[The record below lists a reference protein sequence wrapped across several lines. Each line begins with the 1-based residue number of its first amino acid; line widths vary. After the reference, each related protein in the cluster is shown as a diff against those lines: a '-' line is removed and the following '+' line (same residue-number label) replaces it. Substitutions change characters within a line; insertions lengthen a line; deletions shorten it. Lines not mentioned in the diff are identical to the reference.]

1 MIVVYHDSCSINV
14 SEKLTQGSR
23 FTRLT
28 RLARAARLV
37 LPTLL
42 YLQTLSVIF
51 FFSFIVSMLFY
62 AGIMQWVILKM
73 GWMLRV
79 AIQ

>member
-1 MIVVYHDSCSINV
+1 M

-23 FTRLT
+23 FTKLT
-28 RLARAARLV
+28 RLA

-79 AIQ
+79 AIQYLPFWLEFWL